1 MWQYVGWLVVA
12 GAILVIAAIILRKP
26 SQKGK
31 APATVHPVQEK
42 NTLLNPPYHYSL
54 MKIGFKLTTLL
65 LFILTLQEGFLLQL
79 DTLSRSE
86 NPTRNISVFLL
97 IWCLTIASTILVSFI
112 HITLIRV
119 FWGGFFAISILG
131 YLTFLQ
137 IMGYPPTL
145 GDAKILWIET
155 GQAMAAFMFYW
166 SELILP
172 LILSLLFFVAFVLPV
187 RPLKPI
193 KTYLAL
199 LPVMTLP
206 LLPLIMIS
214 GILVLKG
221 GGAGV
226 GIPGGMFAL
235 SSYSASIVYEVSKQ
249 SNIKREAVP
258 YPLPQA
264 SVIKNIIL
272 VVDESIS
279 SDFISLD
286 PDTTITP
293 ILANNRD
300 IIADFGQASSGH
312 NCSSFSN
319 AILRW
324 GINPTSLLSVEKLP
338 TIWQYAKAAGFT
350 TTYIDAQKHPGTY
363 GNLMGL
369 RETKAIDNIIQFNSP
384 QIERDI
390 NYISNDFK
398 AAKMAIKITSET
410 KSNFIYI
417 NKLGAH
423 FPYEGK
429 YPADFSEHKPHMSLF
444 EPLGNTTREKLI
456 NSYKNAIS
464 WNTDGF
470 FKPLT
475 NSGRLQNTV
484 VIYTSDHGQNLL
496 DQGTATHCNRN
507 SASPYQALVPL
518 LIMTRDKTLLDI
530 FKKASITN
538 KNAASHFNIF
548 PTVLTLMGY
557 PTKPV
562 EQDYTKTLFSPIQR
576 LGRFSTGNLL
586 SPDIN
591 RRSFGWK
598 DIPAELR
605 NRI

>member
-1 MWQYVGWLVVA
+1 MAQ
-12 GAILVIAAIILRKP
+12 
-26 SQKGK
+26 
-31 APATVHPVQEK
+31 
-42 NTLLNPPYHYSL
+42 
-54 MKIGFKLTTLL
+54 F
-65 LFILTLQEGFLLQL
+65 

-86 NPTRNISVFLL
+86 NPARNISIFLL
-97 IWCLTIASTILVSFI
+97 IWSLTIASAILISFI
-112 HITLIRV
+112 HVTLVRV
-119 FWGGFFAISILG
+119 LWGAFFAISILG

-166 SELILP
+166 SELIPP
-172 LILSLLFFVAFVLPV
+172 LIFSLVFFVAFVLPV
-187 RPLKPI
+187 RPIKPI
-193 KTYLAL
+193 KKYWVL
-199 LPVMTLP
+199 LPITALP

-214 GILVLKG
+214 GMLVIKG

-235 SSYSASIVYEVSKQ
+235 SSYITSIMYEVSKQ
-249 SNIKREAVP
+249 PNIEREAVP
-258 YPLPQA
+258 YPAPPT
-264 SVIKNIIL
+264 SMIKNIIL

-279 SDFISLD
+279 SDFISLS

-300 IIADFGQASSGH
+300 IIASFGQASSGH

-324 GINPTSLLSVEKLP
+324 GISPTSLLSAEKLP

-363 GNLMGL
+363 GNLMDL
-369 RETKAIDNIIQFNSP
+369 RETEAIDNIIQFNSP

-390 NYISNDFK
+390 NYISNDFE
-398 AAKMAIKITSET
+398 AAKTIIKLTSET
-410 KSNFIYI
+410 KYNFIYI
-417 NKLGAH
+417 NKLGVH

-429 YPADFSEHKPHMSLF
+429 YPEEFSEHKPHMSLF
-444 EPLGNTTREKLI
+444 EPLGNSTRKQLI

-464 WNTDGF
+464 WNIDGF
-470 FKPLT
+470 FKPLI

-507 SASPYQALVPL
+507 NASPYQALVPL
-518 LIMTRDKTLLDI
+518 LIMTRDKTLLDT
-530 FKKASITN
+530 FKKTSISN

-557 PTKPV
+557 PTELV

-576 LGRFSTGNLL
+576 LGKYSTGNLL
-586 SPDIN
+586 LPDIN
-591 RRSFGWK
+591 KRSFGWQ
-598 DIPAELR
+598 DIPAELE
-605 NRI
+605 NRM

>member
-1 MWQYVGWLVVA
+1 MIWIVMA
-12 GAILVIAAIILRKP
+12 GIILALAITALGLRHRK
-26 SQKGK
+26 SQ
-31 APATVHPVQEK
+31 AVPAIRRNQAK
-42 NTLLNPPYHYSL
+42 KTLLDSAGLFSL
-54 MKIGFKLTTLL
+54 AKISFKLVTLL
-65 LFILTLQEGFLLQL
+65 LFIFILQEGFLAQL

-97 IWCLTIASTILVSFI
+97 IWCLTIASSILISLI

-119 FWGGFFAISILG
+119 FWGVFFAISILG

-155 GQAMAAFMFYW
+155 GQAKAAFMFYW

-187 RPLKPI
+187 QPMKPLK
-193 KTYLAL
+193 KYWAL
-199 LPVMTLP
+199 LPVTTLP
-206 LLPLIMIS
+206 LLPLMMIS
-214 GILVLKG
+214 GMLAIKG

-235 SSYSASIVYEVSKQ
+235 SSYAASITYEVSKQ

-258 YPLPQA
+258 YPPPQA

-279 SDFISLD
+279 SDFISLN

-300 IIADFGQASSGH
+300 IIANFGQASSGH

-324 GINPTSLLSVEKLP
+324 GINPTSLLSAEKLP

-363 GNLMGL
+363 GNLMNL
-369 RETKAIDNIIQFNSP
+369 RETEAIDNIIQFNSP

-390 NYISNDFK
+390 NYISNDFE
-398 AAKMAIKITSET
+398 AAKTVIKLTSET
-410 KSNFIYI
+410 TPNFIYI

-429 YPADFSEHKPHMSLF
+429 YPENFSKHKPHMSLF
-444 EPLGNTTREKLI
+444 KPLGNSTRKQLI

-464 WNTDGF
+464 WNIDRF

-475 NSGRLQNTV
+475 TSEQLQNTV

-507 SASPYQALVPL
+507 NSSPYQALVPL
-518 LIMTRDKTLLDI
+518 LIMTRDKTLLDTL
-530 FKKASITN
+530 KKAAITN

-548 PTVLTLMGY
+548 PTALALMGY
-557 PTKPV
+557 PAGSV

-576 LGRFSTGNLL
+576 LGKFSTGNLL
-586 SPDIN
+586 LPDIN
-591 RRSFGWK
+591 KRSFGWQ
-598 DIPAELR
+598 DIPAELKSR
-605 NRI
+605 M